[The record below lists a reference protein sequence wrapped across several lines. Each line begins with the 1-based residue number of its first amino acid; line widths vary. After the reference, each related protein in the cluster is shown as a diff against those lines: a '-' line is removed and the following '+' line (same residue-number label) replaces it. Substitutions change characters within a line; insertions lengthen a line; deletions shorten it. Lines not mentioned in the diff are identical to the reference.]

1 MFLVKKMKISSEGI
15 VNGKILDKYGKR
27 GREKRF
33 GMPTL
38 SLPIKIEDFPK
49 ETKSF
54 VVVFDDPDSVPVCN
68 FVWIHWL
75 VANLHRTTLEENASE
90 TCFDFIQGKNSWHD
104 NSYGGPC
111 PPDRPHKYRLTVY
124 AMNDD
129 LNLRGDFSKELLDQK
144 MQGKILEST
153 TIYGIYE
160 N

>member
-1 MFLVKKMKISSEGI
+1 MKISSNGI

-27 GREKRF
+27 GTEQLF

-38 SLPIKIEDFPK
+38 SLPIKIEDAPK
-49 ETKSF
+49 GTQSF
-54 VVVFDDPDSVPVCN
+54 VIVFDDPDSVPVCN

-90 TCFDFIQGKNSWHD
+90 TCFDFVQGKNSWHD

-124 AMNDD
+124 ALKSD
-129 LNLRGDFSKELLDQK
+129 LNLRGDFSKALLEQE
-144 MQGKILEST
+144 MEGKILDSA
-153 TIYGIYE
+153 TIYGIYD